1 MNGRDRSVEQD
12 VHGDESMTSLRVSA
26 WEATLIIEP
35 EIYHVQPLFEAILP
49 PLLPLQPKQ

>member
-12 VHGDESMTSLRVSA
+12 VHGDESMTTLKVSA